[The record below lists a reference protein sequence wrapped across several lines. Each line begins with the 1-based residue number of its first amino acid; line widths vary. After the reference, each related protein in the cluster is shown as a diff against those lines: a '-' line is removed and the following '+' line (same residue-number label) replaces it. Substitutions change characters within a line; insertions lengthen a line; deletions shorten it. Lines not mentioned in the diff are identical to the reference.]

1 MGEAY
6 AINNAVNLTA
16 LASAHTAAVAP
27 ETTNWY
33 AIKVRTRAE
42 STVSDLLR
50 IRGLNPYCPMQKER
64 RRYSDRMKVVET
76 AVFPGYLFCRFDANK
91 KLPIISTPGVE
102 YIVSVAGAPVAIPQR
117 EMENIRRAIEA
128 GACAAPYFKEGQRVR
143 VTHGPLSGV
152 EGIVAREAGCDR
164 LVISIEL
171 LSRSVSLHIDSD
183 LMCPLSAN

>member
-6 AINNAVNLTA
+6 AINNTVNLSA
-16 LASAHTAAVAP
+16 LASAHTAALTV
-27 ETTNWY
+27 ETANWY
-33 AIKVRTRAE
+33 AIKVRARAE
-42 STVSDLLR
+42 STVSGLLR

-76 AVFPGYLFCRFDANK
+76 AVFPGYIFCRFDANK
-91 KLPIISTPGVE
+91 KLLIISTPGVE
-102 YIVSVAGAPVAIPQR
+102 CIVSVAGAPMAIPEQ
-117 EMENIRRAIEA
+117 EMEHVRRAIEA

-152 EGIVAREAGCDR
+152 EGIVTREAGCDR

-183 LMCPLSAN
+183 MMCSLSAH